1 MSFWKN
7 RKIVNYA
14 KLVLKT
20 SKKLYRKHGKKLAE
34 RDAACLESDM
44 AAVRDALRIGNIYDI
59 EKSAEK
65 LNHSFERYLGFAKK
79 SVVREYAEAF
89 FFALILAVFLRTFIV
104 QLFKIP
110 TGSMEPTLHGAQN
123 YGFGDHIV
131 VNKFIYG
138 PQTLD
143 WAGIPWTNY
152 GFELPTWRLEKLAL
166 RKPKRGDIVVFK
178 FPFNYYCNQ
187 CHADFTLKQRMPHV
201 CPFCG
206 SHNVEYQNKDFV
218 KRCIGLPGETLE
230 IRDGD
235 IYVNGALV
243 TEPKIVKD
251 IFHTNVMGG
260 NGPGRGMY
268 GLKGQKFTVPP
279 DSYFVLGD
287 NSANSKDSRFWGF
300 VPFKDIR
307 GEAIFIY
314 LPPSRIGVVR

>member
-7 RKIVNYA
+7 RKTVNYA

-20 SKKLYRKHGKKLAE
+20 TKRLYRKHGKKLAG
-34 RDAACLESDM
+34 RDAYCIEADM
-44 AAVRDALRIGNIYDI
+44 AAVRAALQSGNVYDI
-59 EKSAEK
+59 QKSAEK
-65 LNHSFERYLGFAKK
+65 LHQSFEKYLGFAKK
-79 SVVREYAEAF
+79 SLTREYAEAF
-89 FFALILAVFLRTFIV
+89 FFALILAVALRTFIV

-138 PQTLD
+138 PETLD
-143 WAGIPWTNY
+143 WVGIPWTNY
-152 GFELPTWRLEKLAL
+152 GFELPSWRFERLAL

-187 CHADFTLKQRMPHV
+187 CHGDFTLKRGMPRV

-206 SHNVEYQNKDFV
+206 SRGVEYQNKDFV

-235 IYVNGALV
+235 VYVNDALV

-251 IFHTNVMGG
+251 VHYTNVIGG
-260 NGPGRGMY
+260 RGPGRGIY

-307 GEAIFIY
+307 GEAVFVY